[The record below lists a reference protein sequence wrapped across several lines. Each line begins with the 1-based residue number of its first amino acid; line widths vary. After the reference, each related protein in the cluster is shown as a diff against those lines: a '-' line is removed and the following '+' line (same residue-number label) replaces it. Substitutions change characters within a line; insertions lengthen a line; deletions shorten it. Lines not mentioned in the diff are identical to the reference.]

1 MHNISR
7 RNFVL
12 SATAASAA
20 FGLNGPLE
28 FIGSAQ
34 AQAYANAK
42 LIDKGFY
49 KFKVG
54 NVEVTQIYDG
64 IWNRA
69 FEDNFVKNAQPDQ
82 VKAALKAGGLADNII
97 PIPFTITV
105 VKMKGK
111 YVMFD
116 SGTGGQVQST
126 AGLMAAKNMKA
137 AGIDP
142 AKN

>member
-34 AQAYANAK
+34 AQSYANAK
-42 LIDKGFY
+42 LLDKGFH
-49 KFKVG
+49 KFKSG
-54 NVEVTQIYDG
+54 DVEVTQIYDG
-64 IWNRA
+64 IWNRTL
-69 FEDNFVKNAQPDQ
+69 EDGFVKNAPADQ
-82 VKAALKAGGLADNII
+82 VKAALKGAGLADNIV

-105 VKMKGK
+105 VKMKDQ
-111 YVMFD
+111 YLC
-116 SGTGGQVQST
+116 SIQVR
-126 AGLMAAKNMKA
+126 AARFSQP
-137 AGIDP
+137 P
-142 AKN
+142 A

>member
-20 FGLNGPLE
+20 FGLDGPLE

-34 AQAYANAK
+34 AQSYSNAK
-42 LIDKGFY
+42 LVDKGFH

-64 IWNRA
+64 IWNRN
-69 FEDNFVKNAQPDQ
+69 FEDNFVKNVPPDQ
-82 VKAALKAGGLADNII
+82 VKGALKAAGLADNII
-97 PIPFTITV
+97 PIPFTVTV
-105 VKMKGK
+105 VK
-111 YVMFD
+111 
-116 SGTGGQVQST
+116 
-126 AGLMAAKNMKA
+126 
-137 AGIDP
+137 
-142 AKN
+142 

>member
-34 AQAYANAK
+34 AQSYANAK
-42 LIDKGFY
+42 LIDKGFH

-69 FEDNFVKNAQPDQ
+69 FEDNFVKTRR
-82 VKAALKAGGLADNII
+82 
-97 PIPFTITV
+97 PIRSRERSRRRASRITS
-105 VKMKGK
+105 
-111 YVMFD
+111 YR
-116 SGTGGQVQST
+116 SRSRSRS
-126 AGLMAAKNMKA
+126 
-137 AGIDP
+137 
-142 AKN
+142 